1 MADFE
6 YFRVLSVFSWKK
18 SARAQKSVLNMASS
32 NSQIDKPQ
40 HGHPK
45 RAELRCKYKHR
56 RTLYISHG
64 PMLSW
69 NWRVSQHASVAWHH
83 SLVFCLQK
91 VSGYPLYH
99 TLHETVTW
107 LEKFVDPTYEYHKA
121 MAQVSLQLLLEI
133 TEPAI
138 IPFNLDR
145 YSQALCGYGKILND
159 SYGRN
164 LMSQN
169 ITLGEG
175 ILEHLSIWF
184 FECFVG
190 KH

>member
-1 MADFE
+1 M
-6 YFRVLSVFSWKK
+6 
-18 SARAQKSVLNMASS
+18 
-32 NSQIDKPQ
+32 
-40 HGHPK
+40 
-45 RAELRCKYKHR
+45 
-56 RTLYISHG
+56 
-64 PMLSW
+64 
-69 NWRVSQHASVAWHH
+69 
-83 SLVFCLQK
+83 
-91 VSGYPLYH
+91 
-99 TLHETVTW
+99 
-107 LEKFVDPTYEYHKA
+107 DPTYEYHKA

-145 YSQALCGYGKILND
+145 YSQALRGYGKILKD

-164 LMSQN
+164 LTSQN

-175 ILEHLSIWF
+175 ILEHLSIRF